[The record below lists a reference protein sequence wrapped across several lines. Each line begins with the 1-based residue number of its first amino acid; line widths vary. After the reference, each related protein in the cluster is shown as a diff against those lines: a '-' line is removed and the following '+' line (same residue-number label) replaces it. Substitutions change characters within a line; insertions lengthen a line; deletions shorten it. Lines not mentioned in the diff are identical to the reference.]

1 MKKSD
6 KMNYDAP
13 ATFVVKMKAESVI
26 CVSTTNTL
34 QNYTLNGYV
43 EE

>member
-13 ATFVVKMKAESVI
+13 VTSVVEMKAEGVI
-26 CVSTTNTL
+26 CESSTL
-34 QNYTLNGYV
+34 QDYKVNDLLV
-43 EE
+43 E